1 MSAHSIIGRP
11 LPMTDSP
18 AKVSG
23 LGRYA
28 DDISVPGMLIGKIL
42 HSPVPHARIKKID
55 TSKAEGLPEVK
66 AVATGHDAQRP
77 YGILPIGHD
86 ENALATD
93 KVRYIGDNV
102 AAVAAT
108 TEEAA
113 ERALE
118 LIEVEYE
125 PLTAWF
131 DPLEAMKAEKDW
143 IHEGRPHNIEKEY
156 HHEFGNLE
164 EGFS

>member
-1 MSAHSIIGRP
+1 MSAYSIIGRP

-28 DDISVPGMLIGKIL
+28 DDISVPGMLVGKIL

-55 TSKAEGLPEVK
+55 SSKAEGLPEEK
-66 AVATGHDAQRP
+66 ALATGRDAQRP

-93 KVRYIGDNV
+93 EVRYIGENV
-102 AAVAAT
+102 AAGGAPTEGAA
-108 TEEAA
+108 A
-113 ERALE
+113 RALE
-118 LIEVEYE
+118 PVHVEHE
-125 PLTAWF
+125 PLPAWLR
-131 DPLEAMKAEKDW
+131 PL
-143 IHEGRPHNIEKEY
+143 
-156 HHEFGNLE
+156 
-164 EGFS
+164 